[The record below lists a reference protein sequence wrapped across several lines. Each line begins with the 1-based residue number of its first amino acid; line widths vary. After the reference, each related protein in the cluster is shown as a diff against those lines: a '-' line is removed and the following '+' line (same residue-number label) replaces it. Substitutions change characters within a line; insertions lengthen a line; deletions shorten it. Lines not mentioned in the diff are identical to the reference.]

1 MLERMLRYG
10 PMGSENAAKSRPR
23 HELVMRVLM
32 PLVLPLVCLFVA
44 WRVNPQHIVLAH
56 TLLGGVAAGIMASGN
71 PGALWLAAV
80 LLWLKTVLDNTDG
93 GVARASGQVTGM
105 GRYLD
110 TVMDFWV
117 NVALFLALTVYGP
130 AGVSLAALVLLTLI
144 LSLDFNHERLYRTL
158 RHQAPEPVVPVG
170 APLWLY
176 RAFEGFYRRV
186 FTPQDQLIA
195 AFDRWFFRR
204 VTGLNFDKA
213 PSAYQLAWHD
223 LFATAS
229 LVNLGLSSQYLLFG
243 LCLAAGQPF
252 WYPLSVFVQF
262 AYVMCVQ
269 LLRALRFHRY
279 LQTVTQHA

>member
-1 MLERMLRYG
+1 MLERVLRYG
-10 PMGSENAAKSRPR
+10 PMRPENAAKSRPR
-23 HELVMRVLM
+23 HELAVRVLM
-32 PLVLPLVCLFVA
+32 PLVRPLVRLFVA

-56 TLLGGVAAGIMASGN
+56 TLLGGVAAGVLASGN
-71 PGALWLAAV
+71 PDMLWLVAV

-117 NVALFLALTVYGP
+117 NVALFLALTVYGLP
-130 AGVSLAALVLLTLI
+130 GVSLAALVLLTLI
-144 LSLDFNHERLYRTL
+144 LSLDFNHERLYKSL
-158 RHQAPEPVVPVG
+158 RHPAPEAAVPVG

-176 RAFEGFYRRV
+176 RVFEGFYRRV

-204 VTGLNFDKA
+204 VTGLTFDDA
-213 PSAYQLAWHD
+213 PPAYQLAWHD

-229 LVNLGLSSQYLLFG
+229 LVNLGLSSQYLLFS
-243 LCLAAGQPF
+243 LLLAAGQPF

-262 AYVMCVQ
+262 AYVVCVQ
-269 LLRALRFHRY
+269 LLRALRFHHYRR
-279 LQTVTQHA
+279 TVTQHA